1 MSRKVRKNV
10 GVIGLGII
18 GSRIAAGLRAAGYQV
33 YVWNR
38 SARPAPNFL
47 GSPAEIAES
56 AEIIQIFV
64 ADAQALFDVVEA
76 MSESL
81 TAKHVIVCNAT
92 VGPEAVLEAAQ
103 LVEARGAQFLDA
115 PFTGSKTAAEKRQLV
130 YYVGGPE
137 PAFLRVRPI
146 LELTSKSI
154 IRMGE
159 IGHAST
165 IKVVTNMISAVSVQ
179 VLAEAL
185 SIVQKAG
192 LEPELL
198 AAAIEQNACRS
209 GVIDLKL
216 PKMMSGD
223 YEPHFSLKHMFK
235 DVQLGI
241 HMANALD
248 IEIPAT
254 TVTAGV
260 MYGALNQGWGDL
272 DFSALFKNYAPAE
285 IFEELPALDH
295 VLAQGEIPGE
305 ELSGDGEAAP
315 GEPLS
320 LPGAPESEPASGHE
334 MVETAHAPAVEI
346 PHLSVEAVPRP
357 FTTPTPPPL
366 MANGNQMRE
375 SVPTEE
381 AARIIDAVLAHV
393 AGQRTEMGAPP
404 TNRNR
409 EPVAITD
416 AASEPKGERE
426 PESKPAT
433 SAAPASPVSTAGSS
447 APQAAVSTK
456 PVDASQSE
464 PLDEKSEKK
473 PQNFVRRWFV
483 GRTQT

>member
-18 GSRIAAGLRAAGYQV
+18 GSRVAAGLRAAGYQV

-47 GSPAEIAES
+47 GSPAEVAES

-64 ADAQALFDVVEA
+64 SDAQALFDVVEA
-76 MSESL
+76 MSETL
-81 TAKHVIVCNAT
+81 TPKHVVVCNAT

-103 LVEARGAQFLDA
+103 LVAGRGAQFLDA
-115 PFTGSKTAAEKRQLV
+115 PFTGSKGAAEKRQLV
-130 YYVGGPE
+130 YYVGGSE

-165 IKVVTNMISAVSVQ
+165 IKVVTNMISAVTAQ
-179 VLAEAL
+179 VLAESL

-198 AAAIEQNACRS
+198 AAAIELNACRS

-216 PKMMSGD
+216 PKMLSGD

-260 MYGALNQGWGDL
+260 MYGALNQGWGDM
-272 DFSALFKNYAPAE
+272 DFSVLFKNYAPAE
-285 IFEELPALDH
+285 VFEDLPALDH
-295 VLAQGEIPGE
+295 VLAEEESDVPLPSEYAAGGGGPLPLPVPNAPVPEVSVDQGQA
-305 ELSGDGEAAP
+305 ELP
-315 GEPLS
+315 
-320 LPGAPESEPASGHE
+320 SE
-334 MVETAHAPAVEI
+334 T
-346 PHLSVEAVPRP
+346 SVENAVVPAGP
-357 FTTPTPPPL
+357 ALGSVSASP
-366 MANGNQMRE
+366 MASQTVSNGSQVRE
-375 SVPTEE
+375 TVPTEE
-381 AARIIDAVLAHV
+381 AARIIEAVLSHV
-393 AGQRTEMGAPP
+393 TSQRSEMGAPTQEIRRQSSAGSAPVDGRNAGAKQENEPARAEPPGATAAVGP
-404 TNRNR
+404 TV
-409 EPVAITD
+409 EP
-416 AASEPKGERE
+416 
-426 PESKPAT
+426 SKPA
-433 SAAPASPVSTAGSS
+433 PA
-447 APQAAVSTK
+447 
-456 PVDASQSE
+456 E
-464 PLDEKSEKK
+464 EKIAKK
-473 PQNFVRRWFV
+473 PQNFMSRWFV
-483 GRTQT
+483 GKTRG

>member
-1 MSRKVRKNV
+1 M
-10 GVIGLGII
+10 IGLGII
-18 GSRIAAGLRAAGYQV
+18 GSRVAAGLRAAGYQV

-38 SARPAPNFL
+38 SAKPAPNFL

-76 MSESL
+76 MSEAL
-81 TAKHVIVCNAT
+81 TSKHVIVCNAT
-92 VGPEAVLEAAQ
+92 VGPEGVLEAAQ
-103 LVEARGAQFLDA
+103 LVERRGAQFLDA
-115 PFTGSKTAAEKRQLV
+115 PFTGSKIAAEKRQLV

-165 IKVVTNMISAVSVQ
+165 IKVVTNMISAVTVQ

-198 AAAIEQNACRS
+198 SAAIEQNACRS

-260 MYGALNQGWGDL
+260 MYGALNQGWADL
-272 DFSALFKNYAPAE
+272 DFSVLFKNYAPPE
-285 IFEELPALDH
+285 LYEELPALEH
-295 VLAQGEIPGE
+295 VLSEPE
-305 ELSGDGEAAP
+305 PVTEPAALP
-315 GEPLS
+315 EGGAAAEPLPTDPPVAAEATTGS
-320 LPGAPESEPASGHE
+320 SPAPAEPASLP
-334 MVETAHAPAVEI
+334 V
-346 PHLSVEAVPRP
+346 
-357 FTTPTPPPL
+357 TPPS
-366 MANGNQMRE
+366 MNGNPARE
-375 SVPTEE
+375 VVPTEE
-381 AARIIDAVLAHV
+381 AARIIEAVLAHV
-393 AGQRTEMGAPP
+393 THQRGELGAVLQE
-404 TNRNR
+404 NRN
-409 EPVAITD
+409 PVAEAD
-416 AASEPKGERE
+416 PLPVEAKEADPAPEAHHGPEAEPPSEGAEVAK
-426 PESKPAT
+426 PEAVEQKSDSKAT
-433 SAAPASPVSTAGSS
+433 S
-447 APQAAVSTK
+447 
-456 PVDASQSE
+456 
-464 PLDEKSEKK
+464 
-473 PQNFVRRWFV
+473 FVRRWFA
-483 GRTQT
+483 GGSAG

>member
-18 GSRIAAGLRAAGYQV
+18 GSRVAAGLRAAGYQV

-38 SARPAPNFL
+38 SAKPAPNFL

-56 AEIIQIFV
+56 SEVIQIFV
-64 ADAQALFDVVEA
+64 SDAQALFDVVEA

-81 TAKHVIVCNAT
+81 TSKHVIVCNST

-115 PFTGSKTAAEKRQLV
+115 PFTGSKVAAEKRQLV
-130 YYVGGPE
+130 YYVGGSE
-137 PAFLRVRPI
+137 QAFVRVRPI

-154 IRMGE
+154 VRMGE

-165 IKVVTNMISAVSVQ
+165 IKVVTNMISGVTVQ

-192 LEPELL
+192 IEPEMLVS
-198 AAAIEQNACRS
+198 AIEQNACRS

-216 PKMMSGD
+216 PKMMAGD

-272 DFSALFKNYAPAE
+272 DYSALFKNYAPAE
-285 IFEELPALDH
+285 IFQELPALDH
-295 VLAQGEIPGE
+295 VLAQDEPI
-305 ELSGDGEAAP
+305 EALEA
-315 GEPLS
+315 G
-320 LPGAPESEPASGHE
+320 SEPAP
-334 MVETAHAPAVEI
+334 VEPLPLPPPLHTPPMLAPVAVNHNVEPAPTLAPAVET
-346 PHLSVEAVPRP
+346 PELPVESTSVAFAAV
-357 FTTPTPPPL
+357 
-366 MANGNQMRE
+366 NGSPARE
-375 SVPTEE
+375 LHPGEE
-381 AARIIDAVLAHV
+381 AARIIEAVLVHV
-393 AGQRTEMGAPP
+393 AGQRGDLGVIPSFARP
-404 TNRNR
+404 TLAQTPAKN
-409 EPVAITD
+409 
-416 AASEPKGERE
+416 ASPAEDKPEADSSGKSV
-426 PESKPAT
+426 ESKAT
-433 SAAPASPVSTAGSS
+433 EGPEAADAKPE
-447 APQAAVSTK
+447 TK
-456 PVDASQSE
+456 
-464 PLDEKSEKK
+464 
-473 PQNFVRRWFV
+473 QNFVRRWFV
-483 GRTQT
+483 GRAQS

>member
-18 GSRIAAGLRAAGYQV
+18 GSRVAAGLRAAGYQV

-38 SARPAPNFL
+38 SAKPAPNFL

-64 ADAQALFDVVEA
+64 SDAQALFDVVEA
-76 MSESL
+76 MSETL
-81 TAKHVIVCNAT
+81 TPKHVIVCNST

-103 LVEARGAQFLDA
+103 LIEARGAQFLDA
-115 PFTGSKTAAEKRQLV
+115 PFTGSKVAAEKRQLV
-130 YYVGGPE
+130 YYVGGSE
-137 PAFLRVRPI
+137 QAFVRARPI
-146 LELTSKSI
+146 LELTSKNI

-159 IGHAST
+159 VGHAST
-165 IKVVTNMISAVSVQ
+165 IKVVTNMISGVTIQ

-192 LEPELL
+192 IEPEMLVS
-198 AAAIEQNACRS
+198 AIEQNACRS

-216 PKMMSGD
+216 PKMMAGD

-295 VLAQGEIPGE
+295 VLGQGGPES
-305 ELSGDGEAAP
+305 LEAG
-315 GEPLS
+315 GEPPIVQP
-320 LPGAPESEPASGHE
+320 LPLALNTTAEPSAGQTNVEPIPVVAPEKSELP
-334 MVETAHAPAVEI
+334 
-346 PHLSVEAVPRP
+346 VEATSVAFAGVNGSPVRETVP
-357 FTTPTPPPL
+357 
-366 MANGNQMRE
+366 
-375 SVPTEE
+375 SEE
-381 AARIIDAVLAHV
+381 AARIIEAVLTHV
-393 AGQRTEMGAPP
+393 AGQRGDMGAMPQFV
-404 TNRNR
+404 RHIA
-409 EPVAITD
+409 PVTQP
-416 AASEPKGERE
+416 SEKVVLPAEGKSMEEETGTVSTGALEKVAE
-426 PESKPAT
+426 VKVADGAQVAPGESK
-433 SAAPASPVSTAGSS
+433 
-447 APQAAVSTK
+447 
-456 PVDASQSE
+456 
-464 PLDEKSEKK
+464 LDKK
-473 PQNFVRRWFV
+473 QNFVRRWFV
-483 GRTQT
+483 GRAQS